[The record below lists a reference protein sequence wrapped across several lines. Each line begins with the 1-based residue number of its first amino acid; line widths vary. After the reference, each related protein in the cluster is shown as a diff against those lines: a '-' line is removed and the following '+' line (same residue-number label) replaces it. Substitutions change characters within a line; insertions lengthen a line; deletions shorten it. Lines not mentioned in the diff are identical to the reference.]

1 MIGQTIG
8 RRNHQDK
15 QLLTNTFGPFFRI
28 PNRKMLIYL
37 QFDFKQNLRE
47 KDLTE
52 LLHFNDDRAIK

>member
-15 QLLTNTFGPFFRI
+15 QLWTNTFGPFFRI

-37 QFDFKQNLRE
+37 QFDLKQNLRE
-47 KDLTE
+47 KDLTD

>member
-8 RRNHQDK
+8 WRNHQDK

-37 QFDFKQNLRE
+37 QFDLKQNLRE
-47 KDLTE
+47 KDLTD